1 MTPVPGFEGQRVAV
15 FGLGRSGITAARALK
30 AGGAEPVLWDDGVSG
45 RMQAEAEGFELEDLT
60 AADWSG
66 FAALVLSP
74 GAPLTH
80 PKPHWTVDRA
90 RAANV
95 PVIGDIE
102 LFARALAATPASLR
116 PKVIAITGTNG
127 KSTTTALIG
136 WVLKQA
142 GLKVAVGG
150 NIGIGVL
157 ALPAPTE
164 VQAYVIEVSSYQLDL
179 TTSFAPDVAILTNIS
194 PDHLDR
200 HGGMEGYVAA
210 KRRMFQRMDG
220 ICDDQGDPRLALVG
234 IDEEPGLEIY
244 RDLQS
249 RGWVAQFVTTRPSP
263 LGGEGGSRSET
274 DEGVLSAS
282 ELSAASSLTHPPH
295 PSPPGPPS
303 PPRGEGYSASDRIL
317 RFDGVAIADLAPAR
331 SLPGRHNAQNAAFAY
346 AAARAVGVSHAA
358 AVEGLMTFPGLAHR
372 METVGRLGA
381 VRFVNDSKATNAD
394 AARQALMSWPTSF
407 WIAGGRA
414 KDGGIVELADL
425 FPRVAKAYLIG
436 EAAADF
442 AATLGD
448 TPHVIAKDMATAV
461 ALAAEDAAKA
471 GGDQVVL
478 LSPACAS
485 FDQFPD
491 FEARGEAFRAAVLNL
506 GATPFVQG

>member
-1 MTPVPGFEGQRVAV
+1 MIPVPGFEGQRVAV

-30 AGGAEPVLWDDGVSG
+30 AGGALPVLWDDGVSG
-45 RMQAEAEGFELEDLT
+45 RMQAEAEGFALEDLT
-60 AADWSG
+60 VADWSG

-80 PKPHWTVDRA
+80 PKPHWTVDKA

-102 LFARALAATPASLR
+102 LLARALNAIPQAER
-116 PKVIAITGTNG
+116 PRVVAITGTNG

-136 WVLKQA
+136 WVLRQA

-179 TTSFAPDVAILTNIS
+179 TTRFAPDVAILTNIS

-210 KRRMFQRMDG
+210 KARLFQVMSPDKVALIGVDDDWGWKTVNALNDRRLRVST
-220 ICDDQGDPRLALVG
+220 I
-234 IDEEPGLEIY
+234 
-244 RDLQS
+244 
-249 RGWVAQFVTTRPSP
+249 TTRTPP
-263 LGGEGGSRSET
+263 EHIDQTGGVPVGDLADRLPDQVAAFEAGRFVIVDATGGRL
-274 DEGVLSAS
+274 VV
-282 ELSAASSLTHPPH
+282 
-295 PSPPGPPS
+295 
-303 PPRGEGYSASDRIL
+303 
-317 RFDGVAIADLAPAR
+317 DGVAVADLAPAR

-346 AAARAVGVSHAA
+346 AAARALDVPHEV

-372 METVGRLGA
+372 METVAHLGP

-394 AARQALMSWPTSF
+394 AARQALMSYPTSF

-414 KDGGIVELADL
+414 KDGGIEELSDL
-425 FPRVAKAYLIG
+425 FPRIAHAYLIG
-436 EAAADF
+436 EAAPDF
-442 AATLGD
+442 ARTLRSV
-448 TPHVIAKDMATAV
+448 PHTLCRDMAHAV
-461 ALAAEDAAKA
+461 RQAAADAGEAAETE
-471 GGDQVVL
+471 GPQIVL